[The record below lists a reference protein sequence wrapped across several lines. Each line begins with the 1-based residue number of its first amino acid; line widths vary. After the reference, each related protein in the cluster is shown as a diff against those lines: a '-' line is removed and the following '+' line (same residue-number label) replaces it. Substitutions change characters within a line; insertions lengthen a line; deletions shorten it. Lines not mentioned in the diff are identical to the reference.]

1 MNIPGLGRL
10 LEDLRAAAPQHTNGH
25 APLEPGLP
33 AIAEDLPA
41 AIALEDA
48 PSVAPPPPPLGV
60 DDAPAS
66 NRVAKPETAPVDVHG
81 TFTPAPTAPLEPTRP
96 VPIDTEEAEEEEAR
110 LVADRAT
117 ALAASRPLPSAEL
130 PDGQTASVTIR
141 IPAPRPLQRPI
152 LDHEARFKGLRAGRR
167 IGKTRLQ
174 FIAAVRG
181 HGPVVN
187 VELDPEK
194 PPVLQRKWKGIAQG
208 GHIAWIAPD
217 YGQSETIWE
226 EEILP
231 RFHGRAG
238 VTVSE
243 KHRLIGLG
251 KQLGEDA
258 AGEPVYYGSLR
269 IRSAE
274 NINSLRGKKLDGII
288 IDEAA
293 FLKLLTAW
301 RRVLRPTLIDRRG
314 WAIIASTTD
323 IGSDFNQLM
332 AQIEAGQR
340 GPNWHAWHLRTRD
353 NPYVSA
359 EELADLRVD
368 YPAGSAEEQQE
379 LDAELLETLGTLF
392 REEFF
397 RTYDA
402 INTQAVWIDGLRY
415 PFEYLAMSADVAA
428 SLKEQADF
436 TALTVAGVCFP
447 VDGIR
452 RVALIEVVNER
463 LEGPDQ
469 IEAMES
475 LALRYRPAFIDI
487 ESIGYQLTAVQHLR
501 AKLLRSGLKVEGI
514 TLKGDKRAKAVPAA
528 AGFSR
533 GEWFLPREAPWL
545 ADARAQLLKFPN
557 GRAGSKLVADHDD
570 IVDTLSLIA
579 ARVGGR
585 ANTTWKM
592 RKLRAR

>member
-1 MNIPGLGRL
+1 MILPGLGRL
-10 LEDLRAAAPQHTNGH
+10 LADIREGATSAVPPQVPEAPHPPT
-25 APLEPGLP
+25 EPGIP
-33 AIAEDLPA
+33 AVAIAPPHEAPP
-41 AIALEDA
+41 ALEEA
-48 PSVAPPPPPLGV
+48 GGA
-60 DDAPAS
+60 
-66 NRVAKPETAPVDVHG
+66 
-81 TFTPAPTAPLEPTRP
+81 TFTPAPPAPAPLPPPSTMEDPEEH
-96 VPIDTEEAEEEEAR
+96 EEAEARQVAARSTEA
-110 LVADRAT
+110 AAHAAAQRAHT
-117 ALAASRPLPSAEL
+117 RAHTDGRT
-130 PDGQTASVTIR
+130 PDVTIQ
-141 IPAPRPLQRPI
+141 IPAPRDLQRPI
-152 LDHEARFKGLRAGRR
+152 LDHPARFKGIRAGRR
-167 IGKTRLQ
+167 VGKTRLE

-181 HGPVVN
+181 HGPIIN
-187 VELDPEK
+187 AETDPEK
-194 PPVLQRKWKGIAQG
+194 PPRLQRKWKGMAQG

-231 RFHGRAG
+231 RFSGRAG

-243 KHRLIGLG
+243 KHRLIGFG
-251 KQLGEDA
+251 RQLGVDA
-258 AGEPVYYGSLR
+258 NGEPVYYGTLR

-301 RRVLRPTLIDRRG
+301 RRVLRPTLIDRGG

-323 IGSDFNQLM
+323 IGSDFNQMM

-368 YPAGSAEEQQE
+368 YPPGSAEEQQE

-392 REEFF
+392 REEYF

-402 INTQAVWIDGLRY
+402 INSQAVWIDGLRY
-415 PFEYLAMSADVAA
+415 PFEYLAMAADVAA
-428 SLKEQADF
+428 SLKEQADY
-436 TALTVAGVCFP
+436 TALSIVGVCFP

-469 IEAMES
+469 INAMED
-475 LALRYRPAFIDI
+475 LALRYRPTFIDI
-487 ESIGYQLTAVQHLR
+487 EAIGYQLTAVQHLR
-501 AKLLRSGLKVEGI
+501 TRLQNRGLKVEGI

-528 AGFSR
+528 AAVAR
-533 GEWFLPREAPWL
+533 GEWYFPKAAPWL
-545 ADARAQLLKFPN
+545 ADTKAQLLKFPN

-570 IVDTLSLIA
+570 IVDTFSLLA
-579 ARVGGR
+579 ARIGGR

-592 RKLRAR
+592 RKIRGR